1 MVFINSIYYT
11 TNCVVLKNVT
21 KPLQIEGSCLVRI
34 GTIYEIQHYQVKTR
48 AVIPIERHTV
58 LVAVFKKYINDSVW
72 REHYHVHVPSLQTL
86 SSFVL
91 ADHSVAV
98 PWPYSKFIPVEE
110 EFDDV
115 TFSSSSSSSDSDSSS
130 YVTTDYEE
138 EED

>member
-58 LVAVFKKYINDSVW
+58 LVAVFKKYINDCAW
-72 REHYHVHVPSLQTL
+72 REHYQVQVPSLQTL

-91 ADHSVAV
+91 ADHSVTV
-98 PWPYSKFIPVEE
+98 PWPYSKFIPDAAA
-110 EFDDV
+110 DDV
-115 TFSSSSSSSDSDSSS
+115 TFSNSDDDSDSS
-130 YVTTDYEE
+130 YVTTDYY

>member
-21 KPLQIEGSCLVRI
+21 KPLKIEGSCLVRI

-58 LVAVFKKYINDSVW
+58 LVAVFRKYINDSAW

-91 ADHSVAV
+91 ADHSVTV
-98 PWPYSKFIPVEE
+98 PWPYSKFIPDLASESG
-110 EFDDV
+110 F
-115 TFSSSSSSSDSDSSS
+115 FFISDSGDSDSS
-130 YVTTDYEE
+130 YVTTDYD
-138 EED
+138 EDSE

>member
-21 KPLQIEGSCLVRI
+21 KPLEIEGSCLVRI

-58 LVAVFKKYINDSVW
+58 LVAVFKKYINDSAW

-98 PWPYSKFIPVEE
+98 PWPYSKFIPDLASESGD
-110 EFDDV
+110 F
-115 TFSSSSSSSDSDSSS
+115 FISSSDSDDSS
-130 YVTTDYEE
+130 YVTTDYDDD
-138 EED
+138 EDSE